1 MPGKKGGLNRYSVHC
16 GSVAM
21 TSSSLMTVTVT
32 TRGPQRGEI
41 AYEIQN
47 LYGFSGD
54 SGIQR
59 RFRDSVKIQL
69 DSVRFG
75 GIHQDSV
82 KIQLGNF
89 QLPRS
94 HSCICA
100 RDKQFPFDHVIS
112 IRENPVISVVD

>member
-1 MPGKKGGLNRYSVHC
+1 MNIIYISDVIGTIGFCILRGVRN
-16 GSVAM
+16 VAK
-21 TSSSLMTVTVT
+21 LR
-32 TRGPQRGEI
+32 TRFRI
-41 AYEIQN
+41 FMDSAEIQ
-47 LYGFSGD
+47 GFSGD

-75 GIHQDSV
+75 GIHQDSI

-112 IRENPVISVVD
+112 IRKNPVKSVIN